1 MKKIIFIEGTPGVGK
16 TTYVNRLLAQNN
28 HSFRIIYSADVIPEN
43 KVRKAIKEGRT
54 LSLDQARS
62 IYRQRSYAD
71 YRQEHLEIWKD
82 FCMRNNSGDD
92 TLIVDAGLIQAP
104 LYELMGLYMLSPEQI
119 LSHIQQVVDIV
130 NAHFTA
136 ELVYIR
142 TPYPAQCIRNA
153 IRQQQEQRSSWVKGF
168 CTWLEVA
175 PYPMQKGYSG
185 PCGIEQFVVDRSI
198 IDLYLIDNLFVEKK
212 IYSRDCV

>member
-1 MKKIIFIEGTPGVGK
+1 MGK
-16 TTYVNRLLAQNN
+16 TTYVNRLLAQNTDP
-28 HSFRIIYSADVIPEN
+28 FRTIYSADVIPEN
-43 KVRKAIKEGRT
+43 MVRKAIKEGRT

-71 YRQEHLEIWKD
+71 YRRDHLEIWKD
-82 FCMRNNSGDD
+82 FCMRNDSGSG

-130 NAHFTA
+130 KSHFTA

-142 TPYPAQCIRNA
+142 TPHPARCIRNA
-153 IRQQQEQRSSWVKGF
+153 ILQQEQRRSWVKGF

-185 PCGIEQFVVDRSI
+185 LCGIEQFVVDRSF
-198 IDLYLIDNLFVEKK
+198 IDMYLVDNLFIEKK
-212 IYSRDCV
+212 YVVGIVYDLH